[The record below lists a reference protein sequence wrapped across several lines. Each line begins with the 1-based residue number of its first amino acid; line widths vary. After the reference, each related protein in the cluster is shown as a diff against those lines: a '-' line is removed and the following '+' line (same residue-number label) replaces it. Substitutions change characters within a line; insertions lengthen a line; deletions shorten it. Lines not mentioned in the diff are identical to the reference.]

1 MSLDEAIEEQK
12 EILEKIND
20 LEKNLR
26 PDKIGR
32 SLWKDKK
39 DKADKLIENAKELY
53 KTRGDIINAF
63 TKLETEVKEA
73 KDEETEAKINRV
85 LPPWVEVSKERF
97 DKIKDTINKAVK
109 DKLQVKLLGNNI
121 ISMTK

>member
-63 TKLETEVKEA
+63 TKLETEVKET

-109 DKLQVKLLGNNI
+109 DNLQVKLLGNNI

>member
-63 TKLETEVKEA
+63 TKLETEVKET